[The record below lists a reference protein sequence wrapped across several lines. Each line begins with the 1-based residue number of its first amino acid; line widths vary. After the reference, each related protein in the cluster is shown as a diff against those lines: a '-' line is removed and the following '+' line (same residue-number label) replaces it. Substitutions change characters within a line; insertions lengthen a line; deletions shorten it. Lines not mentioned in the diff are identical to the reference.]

1 MQGGERATSVIM
13 HLIFPSG
20 ENDKQMANKL
30 CKNGYK
36 TEKLAMTENKG
47 RGWLDKVFREELSKE
62 NI

>member
-1 MQGGERATSVIM
+1 MQGKKRATSVIM

-20 ENDKQMANKL
+20 ENTKQMVDKL

-47 RGWLDKVFREELSKE
+47 KGLIR
-62 NI
+62 